1 MSYTVKSGDNLSLIA
16 RAKGTTV
23 ATLMRLNSDI
33 QDANRIYPGQRIQ
46 LPNGEPRRE
55 TRTVGQVADCSECA
69 QEYVDLLHQ
78 AEEGIF
84 VPLTAHE
91 QKESEKEEAFLEQL
105 IRQFYAGLEGAE
117 QDVVAHK
124 AAFMEQLM
132 RERIIDESNPLQPFH
147 LTEIRR
153 LAGNRHYAYV
163 RRDSGWR
170 RHRSYSIDSQDR
182 ARRKGWFD
190 PTTGRVD
197 PGKLVDTIKKD
208 LDIQFNMPIYQEF
221 ADWCLLEW
229 QSNEA
234 KWTPIEGM
242 LPIVS
247 RAEAQAMR
255 FAMGASLSAGFDPKE
270 LTAHIAAKATAS
282 ASLVEGKAY
291 SEIAWPAEEESEWT
305 IRYRDE
311 SNQLQT
317 ASLGRFRALARVE
330 LAGFA
335 GASAILAANVHV
347 TAENGIPQ
355 LRGVGGTRRTGNEAA
370 NAEAGAFAG
379 VRADG
384 KVEGAIE
391 WMDTLE
397 DSPVWTTLCS
407 LGVGAGAALG
417 LGAEARVKLKWST
430 RSQSF
435 YFNVHAGVVVGPG
448 ASGELGAEVGAGAFV
463 SMLHCIYNG
472 LLKVNFRKLEDVD
485 YEAFEYLCGFI
496 LHGLLAG
503 TSIASEAGKLGSR
516 LATTI
521 IRDVSFLL
529 EQHQTAMERE
539 QLAFRVADNVLR
551 DLDEGTESW
560 VGHAPPEVKGVLLD
574 ILCYDY
580 WLTLERV
587 GIVGFYKRERAILKI
602 LETSR
607 SWRDYEETIARMNP
621 HGGKQGFHENRER
634 LIKLMTWL
642 QSVKIHLFERELK
655 GKEPLVDRP
664 VRLAR
669 HIRLTTEKQYV

>member
-1 MSYTVKSGDNLSLIA
+1 MSYTVKSSDNLSLIA
-16 RAKGTTV
+16 RANGTTV
-23 ATLMRLNSDI
+23 ATLMRLNPDI

-46 LPNGEPRRE
+46 LPDGEPRRE

-69 QEYVDLLHQ
+69 QQYVDLLHQ

-117 QDVVAHK
+117 QDIVAHK

-132 RERIIDESNPLQPFH
+132 RERIIDESSPSQPFH

-190 PTTGRVD
+190 HTTGRVD

-208 LDIQFNMPIYQEF
+208 LDIKFNTPIYQEF

-229 QSNEA
+229 QSDAA

-242 LPIVS
+242 PPIVS
-247 RAEAQAMR
+247 SAEAQAMR
-255 FAMGASLSAGFDPKE
+255 FATGASLSAGFDPKK

-282 ASLVEGKAY
+282 ASLVEGKAN
-291 SEIAWPAEEESEWT
+291 SEVSWPAEDENEWT

-311 SNQLQT
+311 NNQLQI

-355 LRGVGGTRRTGNEAA
+355 LRGVGGTRRTDNEAA

-379 VRADG
+379 IRADG

-391 WMDTLE
+391 WMDMLE
-397 DSPVWTTLCS
+397 ERPTWSTLCS

-448 ASGELGAEVGAGAFV
+448 ASGELGAEVGAGAFLT
-463 SMLHCIYNG
+463 MLHCVYNA
-472 LLKVNFRKLEDVD
+472 LLEVDFRRLEDVD
-485 YEAFEYLCGFI
+485 YGAFKQLCAI
-496 LHGLLAG
+496 AMHGLLTG
-503 TSIASEAGKLGSR
+503 SSIANEAARFGKEVMNEIVPEVTR
-516 LATTI
+516 LVKLHKT
-521 IRDVSFLL
+521 SM
-529 EQHQTAMERE
+529 QRE
-539 QLAFRVADNVLR
+539 QLAIRLAENILADVER
-551 DLDEGTESW
+551 GGASW
-560 VGHAPPEVKGVLLD
+560 LMYAPPEVKGPLLD
-574 ILCYDY
+574 IVCYDY
-580 WLTLERV
+580 WLTPERI
-587 GIVGFYKRERAILKI
+587 GSIRADKRDRAILLI
-602 LETSR
+602 LEASQ
-607 SWRDYEETIARMNP
+607 SWRDYEEVVSRMNSD
-621 HGGKQGFHENRER
+621 GSKGSYSENRKR
-634 LIKLMTWL
+634 LFKLMDWL
-642 QSVKIHLFERELK
+642 PSLEMHLIEYRLRK
-655 GKEPLVDRP
+655 TVAVSCQP
-664 VRLAR
+664 VRVAR
-669 HIRLTTEKQYV
+669 YVQLTEGQYA

>member
-16 RAKGTTV
+16 RANGTTV
-23 ATLMRLNSDI
+23 ATLMRLNPGI
-33 QDANRIYPGQRIQ
+33 QDANTIYPGQQIQ
-46 LPNGEPRRE
+46 LPTGEPSRE
-55 TRTVGQVADCSECA
+55 TRTVGQVADCSECT

-78 AEEGIF
+78 AEDGIF

-117 QDVVAHK
+117 QHIVAHK
-124 AAFMEQLM
+124 AAFMDQLI
-132 RERIIDESNPLQPFH
+132 RERVIDESNPGQPFH

-190 PTTGRVD
+190 HATGRVD

-208 LDIQFNMPIYQEF
+208 LDIKFNMPIYQEF

-229 QSNEA
+229 QSDEA

-242 LPIVS
+242 PPIVS

-255 FAMGASLSAGFDPKE
+255 FAMGASLSAGFDPKN

-355 LRGVGGTRRTGNEAA
+355 LRGVGGTRRTDNEAA

-391 WMDTLE
+391 WMDMLE
-397 DSPVWTTLCS
+397 DRPAWTTLCS

-448 ASGELGAEVGAGAFV
+448 ASGEFGAEVGAGAFLT
-463 SMLHCIYNG
+463 MLHCIYNA
-472 LLKVNFRKLEDVD
+472 LLEVDFRRLEDVD
-485 YEAFEYLCGFI
+485 YAAFKQLCAI
-496 LHGLLAG
+496 AMHGLLTG
-503 TSIASEAGKLGSR
+503 SSIANEAARFGKEVMNEIIPEVTR
-516 LATTI
+516 LVKLHKT
-521 IRDVSFLL
+521 SM
-529 EQHQTAMERE
+529 QRE
-539 QLAFRVADNVLR
+539 KLAIKLAENVLADAER
-551 DLDEGTESW
+551 GAASW
-560 VGHAPPEVKGVLLD
+560 IMYAPPEVKGPLLD
-574 ILCYDY
+574 IMCYDY
-580 WLTLERV
+580 WLTPERI
-587 GIVGFYKRERAILKI
+587 GSIRTDKRDRAILLI
-602 LETSR
+602 LEASQ
-607 SWRDYEETIARMNP
+607 SWRDFEEVVSRMNP
-621 HGGKQGFHENRER
+621 DGSKGSYSENRRR
-634 LIKLMTWL
+634 LFKLMDWL
-642 QSVKIHLFERELK
+642 PSLEMHLIEYKLRNTVAVS
-655 GKEPLVDRP
+655 GQP
-664 VRLAR
+664 VRVAR
-669 HIRLTTEKQYV
+669 YVQLTEGQYA

>member
-16 RAKGTTV
+16 RANGTTV
-23 ATLMRLNSDI
+23 ATLMRLNPSI
-33 QDANRIYPGQRIQ
+33 QDANRIYPGQQIQ
-46 LPNGEPRRE
+46 LPTGEPSRE

-117 QDVVAHK
+117 HDVVAHK
-124 AAFMEQLM
+124 AAFMDQLI
-132 RERIIDESNPLQPFH
+132 RERVIDESDPAQPFH

-190 PTTGRVD
+190 HTTGRVD

-208 LDIQFNMPIYQEF
+208 LDIKFNMPIYQAF

-229 QSNEA
+229 QSDEA
-234 KWTPIEGM
+234 KWTAIEGM
-242 LPIVS
+242 PPIVS

-291 SEIAWPAEEESEWT
+291 SEIAWPAEEESEWM

-355 LRGVGGTRRTGNEAA
+355 LRGVGGTRRADNEAA

-391 WMDTLE
+391 WMDMLE
-397 DSPVWTTLCS
+397 DRPAWATLCS

-448 ASGELGAEVGAGAFV
+448 ASGEFGAEVGAGAFLT
-463 SMLHCIYNG
+463 MLHCIYNA
-472 LLKVNFRKLEDVD
+472 LLEVDFRRLEDVD
-485 YEAFEYLCGFI
+485 YDAFKQLCAI
-496 LHGLLAG
+496 AMHGLLTG
-503 TSIASEAGKLGSR
+503 SSIANEAARFGKEVMNEIIPEVTR
-516 LATTI
+516 LVNLHKT
-521 IRDVSFLL
+521 SM
-529 EQHQTAMERE
+529 QRE
-539 QLAFRVADNVLR
+539 QLAIRLAKNILADAER
-551 DLDEGTESW
+551 GAASW
-560 VGHAPPEVKGVLLD
+560 IMYAPPEVKGSLLD
-574 ILCYDY
+574 IMCYDY
-580 WLTLERV
+580 WLTPERI
-587 GIVGFYKRERAILKI
+587 GSIRADKRDRAILLI
-602 LETSR
+602 LEASQ
-607 SWRDYEETIARMNP
+607 SWRDFEEVVSRMNSD
-621 HGGKQGFHENRER
+621 GSKGSYSENRRR
-634 LIKLMTWL
+634 LFKLMDWL
-642 QSVKIHLFERELK
+642 PSLEMHLIEYKLRNTVAVS
-655 GKEPLVDRP
+655 GQP
-664 VRLAR
+664 VRVAR
-669 HIRLTTEKQYV
+669 YVQLTEGQYA

>member
-1 MSYTVKSGDNLSLIA
+1 MSYLVKSGDSLSLIA
-16 RAKGTTV
+16 RVNGTTV
-23 ATLMRLNSDI
+23 ATLMRLNPDI
-33 QDANRIYPGQRIQ
+33 HDANRIYPGQRIQ
-46 LPNGEPRRE
+46 LPSGEPRRE

-84 VPLTAHE
+84 IPLTAQE

-117 QDVVAHK
+117 QAIVAHK
-124 AAFMEQLM
+124 TAFMELLM
-132 RERIIDESNPLQPFH
+132 RERVIDESNPAQPFH

-190 PTTGRVD
+190 HTTGRVD
-197 PGKLVDTIKKD
+197 AGKFVDTIRKD
-208 LDIQFNMPIYQEF
+208 LNIKLNVPIYQEF

-229 QSNEA
+229 QSDEI

-242 LPIVS
+242 PPIVS
-247 RAEAQAMR
+247 SAEAQAMR
-255 FAMGASLSAGFDPKE
+255 FAIGASLSAGFDPKE

-282 ASLVEGKAY
+282 ASLVEGKAR
-291 SEIAWPAEEESEWT
+291 SEISWPAEGENEWT

-311 SNQLQT
+311 NNQLQT
-317 ASLGRFRALARVE
+317 ASLGKFRALARVE
-330 LAGFA
+330 LSGFA

-355 LRGVGGTRRTGNEAA
+355 LRGVGSSRRSGNEAA

-391 WMDTLE
+391 WMDTLDE
-397 DSPVWTTLCS
+397 RPTWSTLCS

-417 LGAEARVKLKWST
+417 LGTEARVKLKWSAQT
-430 RSQSF
+430 QSF
-435 YFNVHAGVVVGPG
+435 YFNVHAGVAVGPG
-448 ASGELGAEVGAGAFV
+448 ASGELGAEVGAGAFL
-463 SMLHCIYNG
+463 SMLHCVYNG
-472 LLKVNFRKLEDVD
+472 LLKVDFRKLEDID
-485 YEAFEYLCGFI
+485 EGAFEYLCRFM
-496 LHGLLAG
+496 LHGVLTG
-503 TSIASEAGKLGSR
+503 TSIASEALKLGTDV
-516 LATTI
+516 AI
-521 IRDVSFLL
+521 DVVRDVSRILQ
-529 EQHQTAMERE
+529 QHQTAVLRER
-539 QLAFRVADNVLR
+539 LAFQTADNVLR
-551 DLDEGTESW
+551 DLNKGSQSW
-560 VGHAPPEVKGVLLD
+560 IDHAPPEVKGVVLD

-580 WLTLERV
+580 WMTLERV
-587 GIVGFYKRERAILKI
+587 GVVGFYKRERAILKV
-602 LETSR
+602 LESSR
-607 SWRDYEETIARMNP
+607 SWRDYEETITRMNSE
-621 HGGKQGFHENRER
+621 GSKQEFYENRER
-634 LIKLMTWL
+634 LIDLMTWL
-642 QSVKIHLFERELK
+642 HSTKLRLLENELK
-655 GKEPLVDRP
+655 NKKPLADRP
-664 VRLAR
+664 MRLAR
-669 HIRLTTEKQYV
+669 HISLTTDQYYA

>member
-16 RAKGTTV
+16 RANGTTV
-23 ATLMRLNSDI
+23 ATLMRLNPSI
-33 QDANRIYPGQRIQ
+33 QDANTIYPGQQIQ
-46 LPNGEPRRE
+46 LPTGEPSRE

-124 AAFMEQLM
+124 AAFMEQLI
-132 RERIIDESNPLQPFH
+132 RERVIDESNPAQPFH

-190 PTTGRVD
+190 HTTGRVD

-208 LDIQFNMPIYQEF
+208 LDIKFNMPIYQAF

-229 QSNEA
+229 QSDEA

-242 LPIVS
+242 PPIVS

-355 LRGVGGTRRTGNEAA
+355 LRGVGGTRRTDNEAA

-391 WMDTLE
+391 WMDMLE
-397 DSPVWTTLCS
+397 DRPTWTTLCR

-417 LGAEARVKLKWST
+417 LGAEARVKLKWSAET
-430 RSQSF
+430 KNF
-435 YFNVHAGVVVGPG
+435 YFNLHAGVVVGPG
-448 ASGELGAEVGAGAFV
+448 ASGELGAEVGGGAFL
-463 SMLHCIYNG
+463 SMLHCVYNG
-472 LLKVNFRKLEDVD
+472 LLRVDFRKLEDVD
-485 YEAFEYLCGFI
+485 ESAFAYLCGFV
-496 LHGLLAG
+496 LHGIMTG
-503 TSIASEAGKLGSR
+503 TSVAGEAVKFGTAV
-516 LATTI
+516 ATEI
-521 IRDVSFLL
+521 IDDV
-529 EQHQTAMERE
+529 QNIMRRHRTAIDRER
-539 QLAFRVADNVLR
+539 LAFRTAENVLK
-551 DLDEGTESW
+551 DLEKGVGSW
-560 VGHAPPEVKGVLLD
+560 VCHAPPEVKGILLD
-574 ILCYDY
+574 VLCYDY
-580 WLTLERV
+580 WLTLERICV
-587 GIVGFYKRERAILKI
+587 AGFYRSERAILKI

-607 SWRDYEETIARMNP
+607 SWRDYEEMITRMNP
-621 HGGKQGFHENRER
+621 LGSKQEFNENRKR
-634 LIKLMTWL
+634 LIDLMTWL
-642 QSVKIHLFERELK
+642 HSLKIHQIEAELR
-655 GKEPLVDRP
+655 GKEPLADRP
-664 VRLAR
+664 MQLAR
-669 HIRLTTEKQYV
+669 HITLTAEQTYA